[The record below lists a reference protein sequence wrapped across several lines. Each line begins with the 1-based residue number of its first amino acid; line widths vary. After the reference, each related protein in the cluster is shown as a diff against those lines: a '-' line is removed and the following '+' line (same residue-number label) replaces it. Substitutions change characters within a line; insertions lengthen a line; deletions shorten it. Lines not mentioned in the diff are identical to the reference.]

1 MKSSLLPLL
10 AVIAIT
16 GSVVSCTKTTTDKDS
31 LITLSDAELSIKSGK
46 LKTKYKTET
55 LPMSGSQ
62 EVLPN
67 PSPAT
72 GEFTVVYNTKT
83 KVLEL
88 DMTWQGLLADATA
101 SHIHGAATP
110 GVNAGVVIPLFSAAP
125 GTPSSSFSADL
136 ITTNFAS
143 FVEADLLNGLYYI
156 NIHTPSYP
164 GGEIRGQIVFE

>member
-1 MKSSLLPLL
+1 MKSSFKPLL
-10 AVIAIT
+10 AIMLIT
-16 GSVVSCTKTTTDKDS
+16 GTFFSCTKSNSEMDS
-31 LITLSDAELSIKSGK
+31 LSSLADQELLKKGDK
-46 LKTKYKTET
+46 LKTKYRTET
-55 LPMSGSQ
+55 LPMSGLQ
-62 EVLPN
+62 EVAPN
-67 PSPAT
+67 NSPAT

-83 KVLEL
+83 KILEL

-101 SHIHGAATP
+101 SHIHGPVPP
-110 GVNAGVVIPLFSAAP
+110 GVNGAVVIPLFQAPP

-143 FVEADLLNGLYYI
+143 FVEADLLNGLYYV